1 MIIVTRNTRDYGPY
15 DEQTVARYVEDGKLL
30 LHDRA
35 HDPETGREGTI
46 EMLLLEKGIRPRVK
60 NNGSLARQLGHVG
73 SDIVFP
79 HEDMRRHNL
88 FEDKRLLT
96 LAIVGLSLSV
106 IMLLPIGGY
115 LVFYAVSL
123 YFAVIWGLFFY
134 YLFST
139 RQVNIHT
146 TVWTFFLTQAGVFL
160 IFGILHS
167 LNFFY
172 FFTQLA
178 FPLSIVGYV
187 LGVGLTEEF
196 TKMIPLFILQRR
208 AREPM
213 LPQTMV
219 YYGLMAGIAFGVFEG
234 VQYQTTV
241 NVQADYTT
249 AFVLNIARLTSLP
262 FLHAVWCGIAGYFI
276 GMAGLYPRYRR
287 SLWFLALAIPATLH
301 GLYDSFAGV
310 SYLVSLAVAFLSV
323 LLLMAYM
330 RRSGK
335 LRERLREN

>member
-1 MIIVTRNTRDYGPY
+1 MIIVIRNTHDYGPY
-15 DEQTVARYVEDGKLL
+15 DEQTVARYVSEGRLL
-30 LHDRA
+30 LNDKARDA
-35 HDPETGREGTI
+35 ETGEESTI
-46 EMLLLEKGIRPRVK
+46 KILLLKKGISPRIQS
-60 NNGSLARQLGHVG
+60 NGSIAKQLKHVG
-73 SDIVFP
+73 SDIIFP
-79 HEDMRRHNL
+79 REDMQRHNL
-88 FEDKRLLT
+88 FEDKRLLA
-96 LAIVGLSLSV
+96 LAAVGLGLSL

-123 YFAVIWGLFFY
+123 YFAMIWGLFFY

-139 RQVNIHT
+139 RQVNLKT
-146 TVWTFFLTQAGVFL
+146 TAWTFFLTQAGVFL
-160 IFGILHS
+160 IFGFLHS

-172 FFTQLA
+172 IFTQMV
-178 FPLSIVGYV
+178 FPLSIIGYI

-208 AREPM
+208 SREPM

-234 VQYQTTV
+234 VEYQTTI
-241 NVQADYTT
+241 NIRADYTT

-262 FLHAVWCGIAGYFI
+262 FLHATWCGIAGYFI
-276 GMAGLYPRYRR
+276 GMAGLYPRYRH
-287 SLWFLALAIPATLH
+287 SLWLLALIIPATLH

-310 SYLVSLAVAFLSV
+310 SYLISLLVGFFSV

-335 LRERLREN
+335 LRERLRE